1 MLEQEQYVKEKLREI
16 ESGRIV
22 LLPEEVP
29 HKPALASVA
38 RPIGRALHRL
48 GHRMESWA
56 TPSHD
61 HEVLRPHGRTQ

>member
-1 MLEQEQYVKEKLREI
+1 MLEQDYYVSEKLREI
-16 ESGRIV
+16 ESGRVI
-22 LLPEEVP
+22 LLQEETP

-56 TPSHD
+56 TPAAD
-61 HEVLRPHGRTQ
+61 HEVLRPHSRTQ